1 MFSKR
6 ENQCQRC
13 ILSTLILK
21 LISRHCTYTSELIA
35 VTCYCFILVK
45 DIDYSVNVWGHLR
58 IWQYISD
65 KMYVFWNSL
74 QRIELLAIG
83 LNTDCNVRFLYFD
96 RVHWKEYISN
106 LGTFYHFLI
115 QERSWRSKGTR
126 ILEFS
131 STYTTLKFIWGS
143 FHFYIF
149 ILAPW
154 NPFKIPLSDTFKAL
168 TVKI

>member
-126 ILEFS
+126 ILEFFLYIYHFEIHLRLLS
-131 STYTTLKFIWGS
+131 FLYLHFSPLKPLQNTPQW
-143 FHFYIF
+143 HF
-149 ILAPW
+149 
-154 NPFKIPLSDTFKAL
+154 
-168 TVKI
+168 